1 MASRDLT
8 IRFAVSD
15 ADVVCKALESIGK
28 DGEATLQRVNQQMAQ
43 LGRSGGSADQAAAS
57 IAKAKRE
64 LEGLRAAGG
73 VDAATRGLAAFDR
86 QAGMTYGQTQALRA
100 GFINLFQTV
109 AAGGSPMAA
118 LVTQGSQVTGA
129 FLPMGG
135 AAMVAA
141 GGLAAL
147 AAGALALGAAAA
159 RAGDAQTQLM
169 GRFTA
174 LSGSARGAQEAYD
187 GLYKSALQTGA
198 GIKDSAD
205 SFTRFSIAAKEIGGT
220 RAEVLQLVDTITKFG
235 VVSGVSTQEAS
246 AGARQLGQALA
257 SGKLQGDELRSILEN
272 MPLLGQALARELG
285 VGIGE
290 LRKMGEEGKLTADKV
305 FPALLRASKQ
315 ANEQFAQMPLTME
328 RAGGQLSVAWDG
340 FAAKL
345 DKALGISERL
355 AKVLGGMAG
364 LVDGAGGFVQKLAM
378 PDLADQIAQAEKAL
392 AGLKARATDT
402 DSVQRRMADASVANT
417 PGRGRA
423 PVDPI
428 EQDIAAAQKRLDA
441 LRDLAR
447 EEQRLKAI
455 AARDEQANAKTQAE
469 TSRAKRIKDE
479 ATALQQEL
487 IPALKAKAELDKEMA
502 RIAASEGNGG
512 LTSAQ
517 AAELRAA
524 AEKKYTEAVDKS
536 TGAAKAAKDAQ
547 REIAA
552 AIREAA
558 TAAESAQKSMA
569 GFFERFDEKPLSEG
583 RKLLVDYDQEVQKL
597 RASLEGLMGQ
607 YAQTGQGHKD
617 YGDLLAAISQTET
630 ALAEATSRRAEIAE
644 RAAKIDAERLAAA
657 YETVT
662 TLEAEALATAGGATS
677 LAAYNRT
684 KTEAALRAR
693 VFKEVLEAETKQL
706 GDVEE
711 ATKRANAAA
720 DRAVTADRTLEAGRK
735 QAAEQQK
742 FAQENARIAE
752 RFSDQLADGIMDA
765 FESGGRAGKSMFD
778 TLASL
783 GKQALRAALSTA
795 ITEGLRGTATDVIG
809 AVRGAVGAGGAGGAP
824 GGSSSGGISGIFD
837 KITGGIGNGTSAG
850 GGLTGGLNS
859 WLFGNASTFSDVGK
873 VVPAT
878 SGVLGSGGGA
888 FGNSSLNIGT
898 IGNVAGLAMSAL
910 NFAQKPT
917 VGSGLGLVGS
927 GMGALSALGVIGP
940 AFGPIGMGVSLVASL
955 LGGMGNKVK
964 HPGMGI
970 EIMNGADGLSL
981 GKVTGK
987 HMDTSG
993 ATPMG
998 QAAIDAINATV
1009 KSMTG
1014 GTVGAGTG
1022 GQVYGISYDASGGKQ
1037 RFRAVGEGLSEA
1049 TEYQTV
1055 AEAISAVTVSALK
1068 NLPLTGVA
1076 DNVATALKKST
1087 ATSLEGIKADL
1098 DFAKGFADSMALL
1111 KSGLDPMKSQAAEI
1125 AKNAKDAAAG
1135 LQAWGTQFRDKAVG
1149 LGQGSAEEV
1158 NAALRSMMDG
1168 ALGLTKAVEPLSGY
1182 ALAFE
1187 QAKANI
1193 AALKDVLLDFGLTA
1207 EQTAA
1212 KLAAATE
1219 AARVKL
1225 VGDQNAGLSREIQG
1239 LTDPRAAALA
1249 DLEKWKAQAIAE
1261 AKAIGNQQG
1270 IALIEQLFGL
1280 KQQAIVEQYANRIN
1294 GLTEAQQRASDAMA
1308 QMVADLQSR
1317 ALGVRQQ
1324 DRERSLF
1331 DFDQRAAAQLAA
1343 APAGTQADLQR
1354 VLAGERAQLE
1364 FQGYQRDLLE
1374 ALDRQIR
1381 GVQDQKA
1388 SVDAQ
1393 ISAIKTQ
1400 TAALDGLRDSLEKFQ
1415 QDLKLDAGLSILST
1429 GQRRGAAMSRMDALY
1444 TRGMAGDIE
1453 ALREWEPLAR
1463 QFLAISKEYNA
1474 STPGYVADYTKVQG
1488 QLDGALGKIKTPL
1501 QVAEAQLA
1509 TLEAQSKQF
1518 DTQIDL
1524 LQQQREEVARTG
1536 ERQLASI
1543 NTLTSGMMESLARW
1557 TAAQTDL
1564 AMGFKTLAAA
1574 VTAGKSAAA
1583 AAANSNRPAVGSD
1596 GRPVGLLGGGLDVVG
1611 QDNTTYSEWS
1621 QEKKDAWARLAQNV
1635 GFSQDIYYRTGQ
1647 DFANSGG
1654 SSAKDGS
1661 GFNFVGAS
1669 GQVYGTYDE
1678 WKSATANSNR
1688 VFAEFLANNNLTMDE
1703 ALRQAAAGKFD
1714 PANILNTEKASG
1726 MSMGGIVG
1734 AYASGGIVGNGMW
1747 NRDSVVARYP
1757 DGREILVAGGEH
1769 VTRATSVNAETLPFL
1784 QSINSTGRLPTV
1796 LPRPVYRP
1804 APAAGAGGDAAVVAA
1819 VDRLAQK
1826 IDVLIDVIAASGD
1839 QSLEALQGV
1848 RSAMG
1853 AVALATNKQ
1862 KLVAGR

>member
-1 MASRDLT
+1 
-8 IRFAVSD
+8 
-15 ADVVCKALESIGK
+15 
-28 DGEATLQRVNQQMAQ
+28 
-43 LGRSGGSADQAAAS
+43 
-57 IAKAKRE
+57 
-64 LEGLRAAGG
+64 
-73 VDAATRGLAAFDR
+73 
-86 QAGMTYGQTQALRA
+86 
-100 GFINLFQTV
+100 
-109 AAGGSPMAA
+109 
-118 LVTQGSQVTGA
+118 
-129 FLPMGG
+129 
-135 AAMVAA
+135 
-141 GGLAAL
+141 
-147 AAGALALGAAAA
+147 
-159 RAGDAQTQLM
+159 M

-328 RAGGQLSVAWDG
+328 RAGGQLATAWDG

-345 DKALGISERL
+345 DKAVGLSERL
-355 AKVLGGMAG
+355 AKAIGYAAS
-364 LVDGAGGFVQKLAM
+364 LVDGAGGFVEKIAT
-378 PDLADQIAQAEKAL
+378 PGVSDQIAQAEKQ
-392 AGLKARATDT
+392 LKALQDRAKETD
-402 DSVQRRMADASVANT
+402 DVQRRMADASVANT

-428 EQDIAAAQKRLDA
+428 QQQLADAQKRLDA
-441 LRDLAR
+441 LRALKKEEEALGR
-447 EEQRLKAI
+447 EERGIEQGD
-455 AARDEQANAKTQAE
+455 ARAQAGA
-469 TSRAKRIKDE
+469 SRRKQIQDE
-479 ATALQQEL
+479 AAALRQDL
-487 IPALKAKAELDKEMA
+487 IPAVKAKAELDKEMA
-502 RIAASEGNGG
+502 RIAASEGKGG

-524 AEKKYTEAVDKS
+524 AEKKYQEAVDKS
-536 TGAAKAAKDAQ
+536 TGAAKTGKDAQ

-552 AIREAA
+552 AISDAA
-558 TAAESAQKSMA
+558 NAAESAQKSMA

-583 RKLLVDYDQEVQKL
+583 RKLLVDYDQEVEKL
-597 RASLEGLMGQ
+597 RTSLEGLMGQ
-607 YAQTGQGHKD
+607 YAQTSKGHKD
-617 YGDLLAAISQTET
+617 YGDLLAAIGQTET
-630 ALAEATSRRAEIAE
+630 ALAEATARRAEIAE

-742 FAQENARIAE
+742 FAQENTRIAE

-809 AVRGAVGAGGAGGAP
+809 AVRGAVGAGGSSGAA

-850 GGLTGGLNS
+850 GGITGGLNS
-859 WLFGNASTFSDVGK
+859 WLFGSAGSGNALNPASY
-873 VVPAT
+873 VPGT

-888 FGNSSLNIGT
+888 FGSSSLNIGT
-898 IGNVAGLAMSAL
+898 IGNVAGLAMSAF

-917 VGSGLGLVGS
+917 IGSGLGLVGS
-927 GMGALSALGVIGP
+927 GMGALSALGMISP

-970 EIMNGADGLSL
+970 EIMNGAEGLSL

-1014 GTVGAGTG
+1014 GSVGAGTG

-1037 RFRAVGEGLSEA
+1037 RFRAVGEGLSES

-1098 DFAKGFADSMALL
+1098 DFAKGFADSMTLL

-1149 LGQGSAEEV
+1149 LGQATAEEV

-1429 GQRRGAAMSRMDALY
+1429 GQRRGEAMSRMDALY

-1518 DTQIDL
+1518 DTQIEL

-1557 TAAQTDL
+1557 TAAQSDL
-1564 AMGFKTLAAA
+1564 ATGFNALAAA

-1635 GFSQDIYYRTGQ
+1635 GFSQDIYFRTGQ
-1647 DFANSGG
+1647 DFMNNGG
-1654 SSAKDGS
+1654 ASRADGG

-1669 GQVYGTYDE
+1669 GKIYSGYDE
-1678 WKSATANSNR
+1678 WKSTMANSDR
-1688 VFAEFLANNNLTMDE
+1688 VFSEFLQANNLTMDE

-1714 PANILNTEKASG
+1714 PANILIAEKANG
-1726 MSMGGIVG
+1726 MATGGIIPGYAKGG
-1734 AYASGGIVGNGMW
+1734 AVGNGVW
-1747 NRDSVVARYP
+1747 GVDSVRARYAGGG
-1757 DGREILVAGGEH
+1757 DIALAGGEF
-1769 VTRATSVNAETLPFL
+1769 VITAPSVNQNTLPFL

-1796 LPRPVYRP
+1796 PPRPVYRP

-1826 IDVLIDVIAASGD
+1826 FDGLVDVIAASGD